1 MKQFRIVGLCLAAAF
16 VVSAVAVAT
25 ASAEAPEYGRC
36 LSAKVGKKYD
46 GKYDNAKC
54 TPAKTETEKKAVE
67 KGEGKYEWFPG
78 AVKVNQTS
86 VGGVAALEQTNG
98 LGVGCKKEH
107 STGEFSGTKEEK
119 NLVVT
124 FEGCESVNLVC
135 TSPGRKAGEL
145 VTNPLEGT
153 VVWENK
159 ALHKTAIDLF
169 PAGGAEKFIE
179 FGCGAT
185 LTIAVRGAVLTPVKN
200 DTMTTA
206 QVLKFTQKRG
216 VQKPAQYETAGGAK
230 VNAFLESDFSGKGW
244 LQAGQ
249 TITSTVTAEEK
260 LELNAYV

>member
-1 MKQFRIVGLCLAAAF
+1 MKRLKIMGLCLAAAF
-16 VVSAVAVAT
+16 VVSAVTVAT

-36 LSAKVGKKYD
+36 LTAKVGKKYD

-86 VGGVAALEQTNG
+86 VGGIAALEQTNG
-98 LGVGCKKEH
+98 LGVGCKTEH

-119 NLVVT
+119 NLIVT
-124 FEGCESVNLVC
+124 FEGCESVGFVC
-135 TSPGRKAGEL
+135 TSPGHKAGEL
-145 VTNPLEGT
+145 VTNTLEGR

-159 ALHKTAIDLF
+159 ALHKTAIELF

-185 LTIAVRGAVLTPVKN
+185 LTIAVRAAILTPVKN
-200 DTMTTA
+200 DAMSLTQT
-206 QVLKFTQKRG
+206 LKFTQKRG
-216 VQKPAQYETAGGAK
+216 IQKPDVYETASGEK
-230 VNAFLESDFSGKGW
+230 VKAFLESNFSGKGW
-244 LQAGQ
+244 VQAGQ